1 MGRVPHMSHK
11 PSILVVDDS
20 ADGREML
27 TEYLGFQGY
36 YVAEAQNGQEAIDV
50 ARRIQPEII
59 LMDLSMPVMDG
70 WDATRQLRAD
80 PLTKDIIIV
89 AVSAHAFP
97 REQDSA
103 RVAGCDAVIAKPYD
117 LMALADALGRFRSEG
132 VAAFQETGI
141 SRRG

>member
-1 MGRVPHMSHK
+1 MSHK

-27 TEYLGFQGY
+27 TEYLAFQGFC
-36 YVAEAQNGQEAIDV
+36 VVEAQNGQEAIEV
-50 ARRIQPEII
+50 ARRIRPEII
-59 LMDLSMPVMDG
+59 LMDLSMPVLDG

-103 RVAGCDAVIAKPYD
+103 RIAGCDAVIAKPYD
-117 LMALADALGRFRSEG
+117 LMALADALGRFSSEG
-132 VAAFQETGI
+132 VAAFQSSGI
-141 SRRG
+141 GRRG

>member
-1 MGRVPHMSHK
+1 MSHK

-27 TEYLGFQGY
+27 TEYLAFQGFC
-36 YVAEAQNGQEAIDV
+36 VVEAQNGQEAIDV

-59 LMDLSMPVMDG
+59 LMDLSMPVLDG

-103 RVAGCDAVIAKPYD
+103 RVAGCDAV
-117 LMALADALGRFRSEG
+117 
-132 VAAFQETGI
+132 
-141 SRRG
+141 